1 MKIKLTE
8 EQFKTLI
15 LKEEIDKSV
24 INKISDNDKI
34 HISKEDGLKFK
45 NIPVS
50 EQPIDFKPKGLWF
63 SFGTEWID
71 FLERS
76 MFSRDEVSNMLQ
88 HTYDIQTNDSTI
100 LTLGKENEK
109 QFLNKYG
116 VINKYDNMDVD
127 WSKVA
132 TDWDGV
138 EIIIN
143 PRELNERMLWSTW
156 DIPSGCIWNIK
167 GITSI
172 RKL

>member
-1 MKIKLTE
+1 MKNLIRK
-8 EQFKTLI
+8 I

-24 INKISDNDKI
+24 FNQVGNNDKI
-34 HISKEDGLKFK
+34 HISDSDNLTFK
-45 NIPVS
+45 NVPIN
-50 EQPIDFKPKGLWF
+50 EQPISYKPEGLWF
-63 SFGTEWID
+63 SLGMEWIE
-71 FLERS
+71 FLIGDEWGHN
-76 MFSRDEVSNMLQ
+76 MRDRIDDYLYLIN
-88 HTYDIQTNDSTI
+88 TNDSTI
-100 LTLGKENEK
+100 LTLGKENEE

-116 VINKYDNMDVD
+116 IRNKYDNMDVD

-132 TDWDGV
+132 NDWDGI

-143 PRELNERMLWSTW
+143 PRELNERWLWSTW

>member
-1 MKIKLTE
+1 MKNLIRK
-8 EQFKTLI
+8 I

-24 INKISDNDKI
+24 INKISGNDKI

-76 MFSRDEVSNMLQ
+76 MFSRDEASNMLQ

>member
-1 MKIKLTE
+1 MKNLIRK
-8 EQFKTLI
+8 I

-24 INKISDNDKI
+24 INKISATDKI

-45 NIPVS
+45 NVPIS
-50 EQPIDFKPKGLWF
+50 EQSIDFKPKGLWF

-71 FLERS
+71 FLDRS
-76 MFSRDEVSNMLQ
+76 MFTREEVSNLLQ

-100 LTLGKENEK
+100 LTLGKENEE

-116 VINKYDNMDVD
+116 IRNKYDNMDVD

>member
-1 MKIKLTE
+1 MKSLISK
-8 EQFKTLI
+8 I
-15 LKEEIDKSV
+15 LKEELNKSI
-24 INKISDNDKI
+24 INRIGGNDKI
-34 HISKEDGLKFK
+34 HISKDGNLKFK
-45 NIPVS
+45 NVPIS
-50 EQPIDFKPKGLWF
+50 EQPTYFKPKGLWF

-71 FLERS
+71 FVEQS
-76 MFSRDEVSNMLQ
+76 MFTRDEVSDMLQ

-100 LTLGKENEK
+100 LTLGKENEE

-116 VINKYDNMDVD
+116 VRNKYDTMEVD
-127 WSKVA
+127 WAKVA
-132 TDWDGV
+132 TDWNGV

-172 RKL
+172 HKL

>member
-1 MKIKLTE
+1 MKNLIRK
-8 EQFKTLI
+8 I

-24 INKISDNDKI
+24 INKISANDKI

-45 NIPVS
+45 NVPIS
-50 EQPIDFKPKGLWF
+50 EQPVYFKPKGLWF
-63 SFGTEWID
+63 SFGTEWVDFID
-71 FLERS
+71 REYTRNNHS
-76 MFSRDEVSNMLQ
+76 LQ
-88 HTYDIQTNDSTI
+88 NVYDIKTNDSTI
-100 LTLGKENEK
+100 LTLGKENEE

-116 VINKYDNMDVD
+116 IRNKYDNMDVD